1 MQKRFRSEDRL
12 VYELTIGSDTKRCG
26 ARDPVRRIRDPSA
39 TFGPAEGRPGT
50 EIQAIKF
57 FLTSLRFCN
66 PTWVPSWVSG
76 HYWVPLNPTTYT

>member
-12 VYELTIGSDTKRCG
+12 AYELTISSDTKRCG
-26 ARDPVRRIRDPSA
+26 AHDPVRRIRDPSA

-57 FLTSLRFCN
+57 FSYFAKVLQPYVGPILGFGSLLG
-66 PTWVPSWVSG
+66 PT
-76 HYWVPLNPTTYT
+76 